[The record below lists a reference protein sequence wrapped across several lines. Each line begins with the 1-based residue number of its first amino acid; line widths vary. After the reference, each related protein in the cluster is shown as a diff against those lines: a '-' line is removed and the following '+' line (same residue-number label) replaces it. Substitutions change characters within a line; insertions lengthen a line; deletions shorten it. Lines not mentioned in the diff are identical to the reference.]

1 MKKSDQKR
9 AIEFT
14 FRNLLRTAELED
26 DPVMWEALIIW
37 CRSKE
42 GGRHKALQRKGDNAW
57 CFDELPDKAL
67 LYDPMLMRKTRLPD
81 MHPDPDPDYEATR

>member
-9 AIEFT
+9 HIEFT
-14 FRNLLRTAELED
+14 FRCNLRVAELED
-26 DPVMWEALIIW
+26 DPIVWSALIIW

-57 CFDELPDKAL
+57 CFDALPDRAL
-67 LYDPMLMRKTRLPD
+67 LYDPAVV
-81 MHPDPDPDYEATR
+81 EAVAS